1 MTRFI
6 IRRLLAIPPLMLGV
20 TIVTFALVHF
30 LPGSPIDSLRLTTP
44 GMRPEDSRKIEQTLG
59 LDRPLHEQYLSWL
72 EQLGQGDL
80 GISMKSYKPVWTLI
94 QQRLLN
100 TLILTGTALLLSLLV
115 SIPIGILSA
124 MRPNSWFDHFTTVA
138 SSIGYALPSFW
149 LGLLLILVFSVQASG
164 WSIPS
169 LPSGGMRT
177 IPGGGGVGD
186 RIEHLILPV
195 ITLAVAQIAGWTRYI
210 RGQMLETLNQDYV
223 RTARGKGLS
232 TTAVVWRHAFRNSL
246 LPLVTLIGLSIPAML
261 SGSAVIEAIFS
272 WPGLG
277 QLSVQAASERD
288 YTLMMG
294 LVVFIAFVTLISS
307 LITDIV
313 YFFVDPRIRL
323 GQ

>member
-1 MTRFI
+1 
-6 IRRLLAIPPLMLGV
+6 MLGV
-20 TIVTFALVHF
+20 TIVTFGLVHF
-30 LPGSPIDSLRLTTP
+30 LPGSPVDSLRLSTP
-44 GMRPEDSRKIEQTLG
+44 GMRPEDTRRIEQTLG
-59 LDRPLHEQYLSWL
+59 LDKPLHEQYLSWL
-72 EQLGQGDL
+72 EQLARGDL

-94 QQRLLN
+94 MERLPN
-100 TLILTGTALLLSLLV
+100 TLVLTGSALMISLLI
-115 SIPIGILSA
+115 SIPIGIIAA
-124 MRPNSWFDHFTTVA
+124 MRPNSWFDQLTTFV

-149 LGLLLILVFSVQASG
+149 VGLLLILVFAVQATS

-195 ITLAVAQIAGWTRYI
+195 ITLSIAQIAGWTRYV

-246 LPLVTLIGLSIPAML
+246 LPLVTLVGLSIPAML
-261 SGSAVIEAIFS
+261 SGSAIIEAIFS

-277 QLSVQAASERD
+277 QLSVQAASSRD

-294 LVVFIAFVTLISS
+294 LVVFIAFITLISS

-313 YFFVDPRIRL
+313 YFFVDPRIRA

>member
-20 TIVTFALVHF
+20 TIVTFALVHL
-30 LPGSPIDSLRLTTP
+30 LPGSPVDSMRLQTP
-44 GMRPEDSRKIEQTLG
+44 GMRPEDARRIEQTLG
-59 LDRPLHEQYLSWL
+59 LDKPLHEQYLSWIS
-72 EQLGQGDL
+72 QLLHGDL
-80 GISMKSYKPVWTLI
+80 GISMKNYKPVWTLI
-94 QQRLLN
+94 MERLPN
-100 TLILTGTALLLSLLV
+100 TLTLTGVALAISLLI
-115 SIPIGILSA
+115 SIPIGILA
-124 MRPNSWFDHFTTVA
+124 ALRPNSWFDQVTTVL

-149 LGLLLILVFSVQASG
+149 LGLLLILLFAVQASSWG
-164 WSIPS
+164 LPA

-177 IPGGGGVGD
+177 IPGGGDAGD
-186 RIEHLILPV
+186 RIAHLILPV
-195 ITLAVAQIAGWTRYI
+195 ITLSVAQIAGWTRYI

-232 TTAVVWRHAFRNSL
+232 PTAVIWRHAFRNSL

-277 QLSVQAASERD
+277 QLSVQAASGRD

-294 LVVFIAFVTLISS
+294 LVVFIALVTLISS
-307 LITDIV
+307 LVTDIV
-313 YFFVDPRIRL
+313 YVFVDPRIRI
-323 GQ
+323 GG